1 MTIEREDLA
10 VLVAEPAGEGDQ
22 REVGGVEHQL
32 EAEQD
37 HERAAPDQHAGGADR
52 EEQRR

>member
-1 MTIEREDLA
+1 MHDLAGRDDHDDDREDLA
-10 VLVAEPAGEGDQ
+10 VAVAPHAREGDQ

-37 HERAAPDQHAGGADR
+37 RRAGCGA
-52 EEQRR
+52 